1 MKEIKLVVS
10 ACLLGEAVR
19 YDGKAKANSYVRD
32 MLGGAFRL
40 IPVCPETEA
49 GLAVPREAMALA
61 GDPAAPRALGG
72 VSCRDFTGQLRAWLA
87 RRLPEL
93 AEMEPDGFV
102 LKSNSPSCG
111 LAPVKVA
118 GAAIP
123 GAGILAGCV
132 AAGVPEL
139 AVASETMLAD
149 RCGRQRFL
157 DKLLVMHD
165 WRSLLKTGAEPERLM
180 AFHRDLRLLVM
191 SHAPGRAGELDKY
204 ARRDDW
210 GIYER
215 KLAVILDAPPEPSK
229 HDNVWRHLQSALAKY
244 LSDAERVA
252 LERTLAAF
260 AGGEL
265 SVGAVIMHFKLQCEQ
280 YPAVDYRTQ
289 FYWRLLH
296 PLYAL

>member
-1 MKEIKLVVS
+1 MNEIRLIVS

-19 YDGKAKANSYVRD
+19 YDGKAKADSYVRN
-32 MLGGAFRL
+32 MLGGAFHL

-61 GDPAAPRALGG
+61 GDPAAPRALGV
-72 VSCRDFTGQLRAWLA
+72 VSSRDFTGRLRAWLA

-118 GAAIP
+118 GSAVP

-132 AAGVPEL
+132 AAGFPEL
-139 AVASETMLAD
+139 AVAGETMLET

-165 WRSLLKTGAEPERLM
+165 WRGLLKAGAKPEELM
-180 AFHRDLRLLVM
+180 AFHRNLRLLVM

-204 ARRDDW
+204 ARRGDW

-215 KLAVILDAPPEPSK
+215 KLAVVLDAPPDPSK

-244 LSDAERVA
+244 LSEPECAVLA
-252 LERTLAAF
+252 RTLEQC

-265 SVGAVIMHFKLQCEQ
+265 STGAVIMHFKLLSEQ